1 MRWLD
6 SYRNCR
12 FDSQSRAFSMWGLDL
27 ETQCSRSEPD
37 SRRGFM
43 DRRTFLRTGAGASAG
58 IMLAGLA
65 QPMRSMAAPASGSTA
80 WRTFEVITRLE
91 ILKPAGVTRAWVP
104 MPLLPDTD
112 YHKNLDQGWTGNAAT
127 MRVYRDDKY
136 GAGIFYAEWP
146 ATETAPVV
154 EVTTRFSTRDR
165 AVDLAAPGNSSPED
179 KAVLKKYLSSTKFIA
194 TDGIVRKTARE
205 ITKSASTDV
214 DKAKALYEW
223 IVDNTFRDPKT
234 RGCGLGDIK
243 AMLETGN
250 LGGKCAD
257 LNALFVGLARSV
269 GIPARDIYGVRVAAS
284 AQGYR
289 SLGVG
294 TPMISRAQH
303 CSAEF
308 YAQGAGWVPVDP
320 ADVRKVVLEEPPG
333 HLAVSDPKVVAARKR
348 LFGSWEMNW
357 LAFNTG
363 HDVALPNSRGP
374 KLPFLMYPNGETGGE
389 RLDQHEPEAFSYA
402 ITWREVTA

>member
-1 MRWLD
+1 
-6 SYRNCR
+6 
-12 FDSQSRAFSMWGLDL
+12 
-27 ETQCSRSEPD
+27 
-37 SRRGFM
+37 M
-43 DRRTFLRTGAGASAG
+43 DRRTFLQTSAGASAG

-65 QPMRSMAAPASGSTA
+65 RPIRSWAAPASAGA
-80 WRTFEVITRLE
+80 WRSFEVITRLE
-91 ILKPAGVTRAWVP
+91 ILKPSGATRAWVP

-146 ATETAPVV
+146 GTEAAPVV

-165 AVDLAAPGNSSPED
+165 VVDLAAPGNPSPED

-205 ITKSASTDV
+205 ITKTASTDV

-223 IVDNTFRDPKT
+223 IVDNTFRDPKV

-257 LNALFVGLARSV
+257 LNALFVGMARSV
-269 GIPARDIYGVRVAAS
+269 GIPARDIYGVRVADS
-284 AQGYR
+284 AEYK
-289 SLGVG
+289 SLGRSG
-294 TPMISRAQH
+294 DITKAQH
-303 CSAEF
+303 CRAEF
-308 YAQGAGWVPVDP
+308 YSASHGWVPVDP
-320 ADVRKVVLEEPPG
+320 ADVR
-333 HLAVSDPKVVAARKR
+333 
-348 LFGSWEMNW
+348 
-357 LAFNTG
+357 
-363 HDVALPNSRGP
+363 
-374 KLPFLMYPNGETGGE
+374 
-389 RLDQHEPEAFSYA
+389 
-402 ITWREVTA
+402 

>member
-1 MRWLD
+1 
-6 SYRNCR
+6 
-12 FDSQSRAFSMWGLDL
+12 
-27 ETQCSRSEPD
+27 
-37 SRRGFM
+37 M
-43 DRRTFLRTGAGASAG
+43 DRRAFLQTSAGASAG

-65 QPMRSMAAPASGSTA
+65 QPMRSMVAPASGSTA
-80 WRTFEVITRLE
+80 WRTFEVTTRLE

-269 GIPARDIYGVRVAAS
+269 GIPARDIYGVRVADS
-284 AQGYR
+284 AEYK
-289 SLGVG
+289 SLGRSG
-294 TPMISRAQH
+294 DITKAQH
-303 CSAEF
+303 CRAEF
-308 YAQGAGWVPVDP
+308 YSTSHGWVPVDP
-320 ADVRKVVLEEPPG
+320 ADVRKLVLEENGGIP
-333 HLAVSDPKVVAARKR
+333 LTDPKVQKARVK
-348 LFGSWEMNW
+348 LFGALEMNW
-357 LAFNTG
+357 LAYNYAA
-363 HDVALPNSRGP
+363 DL
-374 KLPFLMYPNGETGGE
+374 KLPHSSGEPLPFFMYPQAETANE
-389 RLDQHEPEAFSYA
+389 RRDSLDPDSVRYRLTSKELTS
-402 ITWREVTA
+402 